1 MQEGFDGPEGVHP
14 LGGKYFRTLSTYSLQ
29 RRNKW
34 IDMKIAIAL
43 FGSKVSPRFDL
54 SPEFWVITVENRKVI
69 HQERVSTQRFD
80 IPQRMEQLASS
91 GVKKLICGGIH
102 DYSLEE
108 LRNIGI
114 DVFYN
119 VIGEAEIA
127 LTLCLKGELQPGSH
141 CEKRR
146 RMASFPEGVGARG
159 HKRASGT
166 GPHNR

>member
-1 MQEGFDGPEGVHP
+1 
-14 LGGKYFRTLSTYSLQ
+14 
-29 RRNKW
+29 
-34 IDMKIAIAL
+34 MKIAIAL

-69 HQERVSTQRFD
+69 HRERVYTERLD

-91 GVKKLICGGIH
+91 GVNKLICGGIH
-102 DYSLEE
+102 DFSLEE
-108 LRNIGI
+108 LRNLGI

-119 VIGEAEIA
+119 VIGEAQIA
-127 LTLCLKGELQPGSH
+127 LTLCLNGELQPGSH

-146 RMASFPEGVGARG
+146 RMPSFPERGGARG

-166 GPHNR
+166 GPHHR